1 MSTTTEQLATIEARY
16 RARTRGSAQLY
27 QEACRVIPAGLT
39 HDSRTTLPYPIYAAR
54 AAGPR
59 KWDVDGNEYVDYFGG
74 HGALLLGHSH
84 PAVVEAVQRQV
95 ALGTHWGAA
104 HELEVR
110 WAELV
115 QRLVPCAERVRFT
128 ASGTEASQL
137 ALRLAR
143 AYTGKPKILRF
154 VGHFHGWHDQVAP
167 GAMSHFDGSVPAGI
181 PPSLVEQSILLP
193 ADDVAP
199 AIEAL
204 ERRDDIAAVIFEP
217 SGASWGQVPLPPGFI
232 AALRAA
238 TRRRGVLLI
247 MDEVIT
253 GFRWSR
259 GGAQSRYRVTP
270 DLCVL
275 AKILAGGLPGGAVAG
290 SRDVMDQLDA
300 AAAKVAQREKIGHQ
314 GTFNAN
320 PLCAAAAVA
329 TLELVAATEACAE
342 AEATAETIR
351 AGMRRI
357 LIEEDVPWGIYGE
370 ASTFV
375 IFPNPGRVAIDPA
388 TFDPLQLGFKGIKGC
403 TRREPRQ
410 SSPPR
415 HARERRRHHG
425 RTGWRRLRDARARR
439 GRADARGLPD
449 GGAVDEGRRRR
460 PPRRRVK
467 VPRAR
472 SRATAPSLQLA
483 LAGPARHRLV
493 ARRALRTPLQL
504 HYLEDKRYR
513 SDDGEQNEQFPVAFH
528 ADDAAEEQRPEER
541 RAERHRDVALGD
553 RLGRGLRRTIAGPK
567 ALEESHHADLL
578 APLVPAPGFGRRQR
592 SRLASPRPDTPY
604 AGRAEAPPC
613 RR

>member
-1 MSTTTEQLATIEARY
+1 MSITTQRLSIVEAQY
-16 RARTRGSAQLY
+16 RARTKRSAQLY
-27 QEACRVIPAGLT
+27 QEACQVIPAGLT

-95 ALGTHWGAA
+95 TLGTHWGAS

-115 QRLVPCAERVRFT
+115 QRLIPCAERVRFT

-143 AYTGKPKILRF
+143 AYTGKPKVLRF

-181 PPSLVEQSILLP
+181 PPSLLEQSIVLP

-199 AIEAL
+199 AVEAIET
-204 ERRDDIAAVIFEP
+204 RDDIAAVILEP
-217 SGASWGQVPLPPGFI
+217 SGASWGQVPVPPGFV
-232 AALRAA
+232 AALREA

-259 GGAQSRYRVTP
+259 GGAQSRYGITP

-290 SRDVMDQLDA
+290 RRDVMDQLDA
-300 AAAKVAQREKIGHQ
+300 AAAKAARREKIGHQ

-329 TLELVAATEACAE
+329 TLQLVETTEACAQ
-342 AEATAETIR
+342 AEATAESIR
-351 AGMRRI
+351 NGMRKI
-357 LIEEDVPWGIYGE
+357 LIEGQVPWGIYGE

-375 IFPNPGRVAIDPA
+375 IFPNPSRIAIDAA
-388 TFDPLQLGFKGIKGC
+388 TFDPLKLGFRGIKG
-403 TRREPRQ
+403 
-410 SSPPR
+410 
-415 HARERRRHHG
+415 ARDANLIN
-425 RTGWRRLRDARARR
+425 RLRLAMLANGVDIM
-439 GRADARGLPD
+439 
-449 GGAVDEGRRRR
+449 GGPGGVVSATHGPREVALTLEAFRTAVQW
-460 PPRRRVK
+460 
-467 VPRAR
+467 
-472 SRATAPSLQLA
+472 L
-483 LAGPARHRLV
+483 
-493 ARRALRTPLQL
+493 
-504 HYLEDKRYR
+504 
-513 SDDGEQNEQFPVAFH
+513 
-528 ADDAAEEQRPEER
+528 
-541 RAERHRDVALGD
+541 RAEGD
-553 RLGRGLRRTIAGPK
+553 IK
-567 ALEESHHADLL
+567 EHN
-578 APLVPAPGFGRRQR
+578 
-592 SRLASPRPDTPY
+592 
-604 AGRAEAPPC
+604 
-613 RR
+613 